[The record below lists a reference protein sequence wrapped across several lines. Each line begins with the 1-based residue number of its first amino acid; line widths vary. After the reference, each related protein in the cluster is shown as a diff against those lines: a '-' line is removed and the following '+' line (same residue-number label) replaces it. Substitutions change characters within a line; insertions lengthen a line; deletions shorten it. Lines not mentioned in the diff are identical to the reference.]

1 MNTSPAIRAPERIV
15 IASRQSR
22 LALWQ
27 SEHVRDRLKKL
38 YPQCDVAIL
47 SMSTRGDEILDRSL
61 SKVGGKGL
69 FVKELELAL
78 EDGRADIAVHSA
90 KDVPMD
96 LPEGFALAAIAERE
110 DPRDCFVSNGYAKP
124 GELPAG
130 AILGT
135 SSLRREAQMRERFPH
150 LVIVPLRGNVDT
162 RLAKIDRGEVQAAVL
177 AAAGLT
183 RLGLAGRI
191 SAIMEAEESLPAAGQ
206 GALAIECRADRPD
219 VLQWIEPL
227 NHPETAAC
235 VRAERAVSRALGGS
249 CQLPLAAFAECADGQ
264 LRLRGLVAAPDASS
278 MVRAELEGSA
288 LEPERLGIALAE
300 LLRTR
305 GAGQILASLT

>member
-1 MNTSPAIRAPERIV
+1 
-15 IASRQSR
+15 
-22 LALWQ
+22 
-27 SEHVRDRLKKL
+27 
-38 YPQCDVAIL
+38 
-47 SMSTRGDEILDRSL
+47 
-61 SKVGGKGL
+61 
-69 FVKELELAL
+69 
-78 EDGRADIAVHSA
+78 
-90 KDVPMD
+90 
-96 LPEGFALAAIAERE
+96 
-110 DPRDCFVSNGYAKP
+110 
-124 GELPAG
+124 
-130 AILGT
+130 
-135 SSLRREAQMRERFPH
+135 MRERFPH

-219 VLQWIEPL
+219 VLKWLELL

-264 LRLRGLVAAPDASS
+264 LWLRGLVAAPDASS
-278 MVRAELEGSA
+278 MVRAEMEGPA
-288 LEPERLGIALAE
+288 MEPEQLGTALAE
-300 LLRTR
+300 LLRAR
-305 GAGQILASLT
+305 GAGQILAALT